1 MVDGTL
7 AYSQHLEELTNAL
20 VNGLAVPSH
29 ILTGGQPGQQGVP
42 AVAKTEDEGIDIK
55 TVTYIDGQDVEQYT
69 VAALADKIAKE
80 ETALGRLEQLK
91 TKPKRV
97 LRNIEERRQKLQNLV
112 DILDKMDEEP
122 PAK

>member
-1 MVDGTL
+1 M
-7 AYSQHLEELTNAL
+7 
-20 VNGLAVPSH
+20 
-29 ILTGGQPGQQGVP
+29 
-42 AVAKTEDEGIDIK
+42 AKTEDEGIDIK